1 MAQVTKTFTMNLPDE
16 YLASTAEDGLTGEW
30 TYTGPDKMFVMV
42 DPETGAF
49 LPGQGWCQN
58 DDDRTDEENLAAAQT
73 WAGVGKKAVLITA
86 ENDPILIAAM
96 YGQAPLASELPQT
109 TYTLPGES
117 EPFYSRPTVQY
128 PDHVYEI
135 GDIMYDLATE
145 SWVTPFPWKKPHI
158 TREEFLRAH
167 TAILAQEKTEDTD
180 NFTSAQLTAWNAY
193 LTEFE
198 NVPTKFADY
207 LDTPW
212 MVPFPI
218 NPMFGEDWSELGNA
232 VGLSTVAVGAPPAIT
247 PPVEIVGAG
256 TTLEQWTRGG
266 VAVEKT
272 AIEVPDVEATAE
284 PEAE

>member
-1 MAQVTKTFTMNLPDE
+1 MANVTKTFTMNLPDE
-16 YLASTAEDGLTGEW
+16 YLANTAEDGLTGEW
-30 TYTGPDKMFVMV
+30 TYTGPAKMFVLV
-42 DPETGAF
+42 DAATGAF
-49 LPGQGWCQN
+49 LPGMGWCHY
-58 DDDRTDEENLAAAQT
+58 DDERTDEENLAAAQT
-73 WAGVGKKAVLITA
+73 WGGVGKKAVMLTA

-96 YGQAPLASELPQT
+96 SDTAPLAAELPQT

-135 GDIMYDLATE
+135 GDISYDLAAE
-145 SWVTPFPWKKPHI
+145 AWVTPFPWKKPHI
-158 TREEFLRAH
+158 SREQFMAAH
-167 TAILAQEKTEDTD
+167 ARILAQELDVDTTG
-180 NFTSAQLTAWNAY
+180 FTSAQDTAWTAY

-218 NPMFGEDWSELGNA
+218 NPMFSEDWSELGNA
-232 VGLSTVAVGAPPAIT
+232 VGIATVVPPSAPAADT
-247 PPVEIVGAG
+247 PVEIVGAG

-266 VAVEKT
+266 VAVDRDT
-272 AIEVPDVEATAE
+272 IEPPQTDAAEE

>member
-16 YLASTAEDGLTGEW
+16 YLANTAENGLTGEW
-30 TYTGPDKMFVMV
+30 TYNGPAKMFVIV
-42 DPETGAF
+42 DATTGAY
-49 LPGQGWCQN
+49 LPGQGWSHY
-58 DDDRTDEENLAAAQT
+58 DDERTDEENLAAAQT
-73 WAGVGKKAVLITA
+73 WAGIGKKAVMLTA
-86 ENDPILIAAM
+86 ENDPILISAAC
-96 YGQAPLASELPQT
+96 GEAPLASELPQT

-145 SWVTPFPWKKPHI
+145 SWVTPFPWKKPHV

-180 NFTSAQLTAWNAY
+180 NFTDAQLTAWTAY

-232 VGLSTVAVGAPPAIT
+232 VGIATVVPPSAPAADA
-247 PPVEIVGAG
+247 PVEIVGAG

-266 VAVEKT
+266 VVVDRDT
-272 AIEVPDVEATAE
+272 IEVPDQEAAPE